1 MASLETSA
9 SADDVARVA
18 EELRRDFEGACVLIA
33 SDLASSGD
41 PTLLLDVL
49 TKLVGHASDARSSS
63 SSDHS
68 LAELA
73 ERVDTEFLPQVV
85 QLLLGKAFDLI
96 AVERVNRFLQW
107 VLRIIARRLQQG
119 DVSRLSCLTRIL
131 DAHRCFYLYH
141 DIKDDSDLS
150 PNEEEDDGGDEEQGK
165 SQPPACYSDRQ
176 SLQFAVDSEYTPR
189 YFLRNLEFWGRLGGF
204 SLFLT
209 VLGAGIGFESNS
221 MRTSGAEISFE
232 ALQSVLRVLYA
243 VKDHARPSFLARYFP
258 LLADAVC
265 VFVRDLPA
273 TEFYALPRDSLL
285 EVVQLMELLL
295 VKIQH
300 DLEASETDP
309 NQQETPETEQEN
321 DGDLDGNRTPA
332 RELCEQRVQILQLE
346 LSLRF
351 FQSSSLE
358 KRLYG
363 LTEMVVTITRLYN
376 DQIQEQ
382 AEPTAES
389 LYATLSYLVDWMH
402 EKQLM
407 QELLGQKMHVELI
420 KRSTSLFQFASE
432 LECLPTEWLDLVWSW
447 YHADCSPDD
456 DQTLAPQS
464 QRPVQQR
471 HEASLAAIHDLLLE
485 LVEFMELPLLSHL
498 LRRIEAVQANLD
510 ANQLGLLAAIAA
522 RRLLVEEANGPI
534 ASSEDRALTP
544 SIPSRRSLR
553 QRILMHLWTV
563 VLPVVKSEDF
573 RDQVLLRMHDMLRQE
588 ATIAVEEED
597 EDEAD
602 DSSSRPRSS
611 AIVDEFLRLC
621 LASISQRENLLISL
635 KFVAQLALLVSEM
648 DLIVL
653 TPLSSNKSYVQ
664 VLLDEIEAYRRE
676 VRLRLQPSDWLSM
689 ADETRAKLPSLITHL
704 DEIKVRLLALRASWM
719 LDVQADAAEQERAT
733 FSTEQMDLVWQRL
746 IVDAFLLDEAAL
758 CFQWIEL
765 CMNTPLPVNRASLE
779 PRDASQMLMPLSIAT
794 YLLTTKFRTLSGS
807 NITLSTL
814 CCFHNLFR
822 RVNLL
827 AGGLEVFTQ
836 GITAIGTT
844 DLLVL
849 ASPTGSRSSEAD
861 KEETVDLVTGRSLV
875 GLDELWHLA
884 ISATDSAVAEEII
897 TLLAGFYL
905 AVMPGLRRTELPL
918 QYKLR
923 FLEKCMAFLAT
934 AKSKAEQY
942 RQRLPSAAD
951 DEAKAVRLEAE
962 VAVVN
967 RCLDLLRYF
976 LEACTSE
983 GGLPEIPV
991 DETLKE
997 TLEDEATY
1005 SGEAGDARQE
1015 AFQLENLEER
1025 LPFLEIF
1032 PSPMKEQLQ
1041 ANPAKLGFRATRR
1054 PSWTFKQQ
1062 HALLDVIVDA
1072 NEDGEETEQATDSE
1086 TPSRRTSALL
1096 PLSVDNAST
1105 TQRSVTQG
1113 SPLREDPDAD
1123 FLKPGASVKASMRS
1137 PTLRVRAN
1145 LHWPQENSPQRGPDL
1160 SPEDINRAL
1169 TDFASRSSQARSE
1182 EAEPA
1187 DHPPLAA
1194 VDDQAVKRK
1203 SRYGIASQILANQG
1217 SHFQILLEL
1226 IDWSETTS
1234 QRTWDLLCR
1243 LPTNNELLRKMIR
1256 LRPVPA
1262 DGETGAAVDVDWSD
1276 LLDTS
1281 NIHRL
1286 LYALR
1291 LVEALLMPIETGV
1304 NDNQELDCGRRQ
1316 WRERFIRLG
1325 GSRHLYET
1333 LLKWPE
1339 EHALGLPRSSQYT
1352 QNLSATCLAAVI
1364 RTLTYFLRL
1373 QQPKICYDKLSA
1385 FDLRLQCSTL
1395 PEFVKAIDL
1404 SSMLK
1409 VAVQITAALCTSG
1422 GLASFSVEAAEAVTS
1437 GAQLSCSLLVM
1448 APELAE
1454 KVFSGKDESSSMQSW
1469 LKTLLFDCPSGSTR
1483 SQLLEALVDL
1493 ATSSST
1499 PSRISTSW
1507 TFFESLVVSA
1517 CELVVNVTS
1526 GEVPEETV
1534 EQLFAFS
1541 HLLLERCNHLRSLE
1555 SSHSGEEASDAA
1567 IVAALITRRVPD
1579 QLVASLY
1586 RTVCQHRTAA
1596 SASAIAAPR
1605 SQHEGLLGGRLRLL
1619 ALLAGTFD
1627 DLRLAIRRCKPKLEC
1642 PKSRNSDWL
1651 VSFVLEDL
1659 LFGDQSSTTNSIKSP
1674 VCKSSA
1680 TRSLAQSLL
1689 LNLTFP
1695 QVSSQAAVSNDTPQ
1709 ESEATE
1715 AVASMLEYQ
1724 RDFQARVLET
1734 VNLSGRPWNYTP
1746 ADSLQDASERIQ
1758 HAGLENPGCICYMNA
1773 LVQQLFMMPV
1783 FCDGLLA
1790 LDCSQ
1795 TAAVS
1800 SSSSWGEE
1808 VTQLQRLFASL
1819 MYTNY
1824 RSFDPTAF
1832 ALSHKDMDGNPT
1844 DVRQQMDADEF
1855 FSLLL
1860 DRVEMFIHP
1869 QATVSDTTAD
1879 SNASQE
1885 FMERCF
1891 GGVLVNQ
1898 VLTQQG
1904 HLSEREEKFFALSLE
1919 VSKKR
1924 HLTESLAL
1932 YVQGES
1938 LEGENA
1944 YFCEREQQKVSATK
1958 RICIKRLPQ
1967 TLVCH
1972 LKRFEFDF
1980 YTMEK
1985 MKLNDFLEFPTE
1997 LDMYPYTSE
2006 ALKAADGTEA
2016 TANDCSIMYDLVGVV
2031 VHSGTADMGHYYSFI
2046 KDRRSGSE
2054 AQRWLEFNDEVVRE
2068 FDGETMADE
2077 CFGGEEVVQKWEAAQ
2092 RSCVSTVQMKR
2103 RSAYML
2109 IYEQRVDATAASSQE
2124 SEATK
2129 ALEETRQSASV
2140 QALVGQIIQDNAR
2153 FENVVAAF
2161 DSTYERF
2168 IHALVD
2174 HIASSSTP
2182 CATASA
2188 RQVYQ
2193 SACEY
2198 LFGVT
2203 SLRNSSSVAPVEGS
2217 SIERS
2222 SHRKVIDRIVEW
2234 LADYGNS
2241 VDGTL
2246 GEDQVLFSQWIL
2258 VQVVALPVSSPSS
2271 RVERQRTWLFDLLF
2285 LSSETP
2291 DLVDCCFQVLS
2302 AAVAVLLRR
2311 AAAVDD
2317 AEDVEKSLVAFFR
2330 EVLEVF
2336 YYPRDEDLDVQDA
2349 ASGGAVTLSTST
2361 RAQAMER
2368 LGLFLTECVRS
2379 SSPTSQELMR
2389 RVLLDKLQLLDR
2401 FLLTLQAACDERDA
2415 LPSAASV
2422 SSSETSQS
2430 SRSIAPLAIE
2440 SSTTSTYR
2448 DRLRFCTF
2456 HSETEL
2462 LAHLGLPPL
2471 PPVDTTLLLTHVS
2484 LKNVILL
2491 GLEVLLA
2498 PVLLHIAFGSEKAVA
2513 SSRSD
2518 RLVSLLLGVLEE
2530 LKATHSE
2537 KLLTVFTRL
2546 LDAEEERVE
2555 SPDSSNE
2562 LSRSNWSVH
2571 RQVFSPLRG
2580 LLEAAGYYKSH
2591 RGLDEYAFVLLE
2603 FAVHRASASR
2613 VLQTLLRADAEFRDH
2628 VDWIPDWLL
2637 QYLDADGAIREKL
2650 KQQDEDDDEEPADE
2664 KMQLIREIQT
2674 LFGQAEKA
2682 VGPRADAGELKVDEG
2697 EQEAQQRS
2705 LSSSSLSSATAA
2717 DDVLLEALRLDENQD
2732 ESVENGRSADKQ
2744 AWGLEGESAVD
2755 RRKGKKSVGE
2765 SRPEDEGAETEGQP
2779 GPQGWKSRE
2788 DLVLLLRLDLDAMH
2802 NNAREA

>member
-18 EELRRDFEGACVLIA
+18 EELRRDFEGTCLLIA

-49 TKLVGHASDARSSS
+49 TNLVGHASDARSSS

-85 QLLLGKAFDLI
+85 QLLLGKAFDQI

-107 VLRIIARRLQQG
+107 VLRIIASRLQRG

-141 DIKDDSDLS
+141 DARDDNDLN
-150 PNEEEDDGGDEEQGK
+150 PDEEEDDDGGEEQGE
-165 SQPPACYSDRQ
+165 SRPPAYYSDRQ
-176 SLQFAVDSEYTPR
+176 SLQFAVDSECTPR

-204 SLFLT
+204 SLFLE
-209 VLGAGIGFESNS
+209 VLGAGIGFEANA
-221 MRTSGAEISFE
+221 MRSSDAEVPFE

-243 VKDHARPSFLARYFP
+243 VKDHVRPRFLSRYFP

-265 VFVRDLPA
+265 VFVGDLPA

-300 DLEASETDP
+300 HPEASETDP

-321 DGDLDGNRTPA
+321 DANLDGNAAPT
-332 RELCEQRVQILQLE
+332 RELCDQRVQILQLE

-376 DQIQEQ
+376 DQIQGQ

-420 KRSTSLFQFASE
+420 KRSTSLFQFVSE

-447 YHADCSPDD
+447 YHADCSSDD

-471 HEASLAAIHDLLLE
+471 HEASLAAVHDLLLE
-485 LVEFMELPLLSHL
+485 LVEFMELPLLRHL

-522 RRLLVEEANGPI
+522 RRLPVEGTDGPI
-534 ASSEDRALTP
+534 ASSNDRALIP
-544 SIPSRRSLR
+544 SIPNRRSLR
-553 QRILMHLWTV
+553 QRILVHLWTV
-563 VLPVVKSEDF
+563 VLPAVKSEDF

-588 ATIAVEEED
+588 AAMAVEEEG
-597 EDEAD
+597 EDEANEG
-602 DSSSRPRSS
+602 SSRPRSS

-621 LASISQRENLLISL
+621 LSSISQRENLLISL

-648 DLIVL
+648 DITIL
-653 TPLSSNKSYVQ
+653 TPVSRDKSYVQ

-676 VRLRLQPSDWLSM
+676 VRLELQPSDWLSM
-689 ADETRAKLPSLITHL
+689 ADETRAQLPALATHL

-719 LDVQADAAEQERAT
+719 LDVQTDAAEQERPT
-733 FSTEQMDLVWQRL
+733 FSTEQADLVWQRL
-746 IVDAFLLDEAAL
+746 IVDAFLLHEAAL

-807 NITLSTL
+807 SITLSTL

-836 GITAIGTT
+836 DATATDT
-844 DLLVL
+844 ADLLVL
-849 ASPTGSRSSEAD
+849 ASPTGSQSSEAG
-861 KEETVDLVTGRSLV
+861 KEEAVDLVTGQSLV

-884 ISATDSAVAEEII
+884 ISATDSTVAEEII

-905 AVMPGLRRTELPL
+905 AVVPDLRRTELPL

-923 FLEKCMAFLAT
+923 FLGKCMAFLTT
-934 AKSKAEQY
+934 AKAKAEQC

-951 DEAKAVRLEAE
+951 DEARAVGLEAE

-983 GGLPEIPV
+983 GELPEIPV
-991 DETLKE
+991 DEALKE
-997 TLEDEATY
+997 TLKDEATD
-1005 SGEAGDARQE
+1005 SGEAGDARQK
-1015 AFQLENLEER
+1015 AFQVENLEER

-1072 NEDGEETEQATDSE
+1072 NEDGEETEQATGSE
-1086 TPSRRTSALL
+1086 TPSRRASALL
-1096 PLSVDNAST
+1096 PLNVDNAST
-1105 TQRSVTQG
+1105 AQRSVTQD

-1169 TDFASRSSQARSE
+1169 TDFASRSNQTRSE

-1187 DHPPLAA
+1187 DRPPLAA
-1194 VDDQAVKRK
+1194 VDDQAVRRK
-1203 SRYGIASQILANQG
+1203 AKYGIASQILANQG
-1217 SHFQILLEL
+1217 SHFQVLLEL

-1333 LLKWPE
+1333 LLEWPE
-1339 EHALGLPRSSQYT
+1339 EHALGLPRPSQYT
-1352 QNLSATCLAAVI
+1352 QNLNATCLAAVI

-1373 QQPKICYDKLSA
+1373 QKPKICYDKLSA

-1395 PEFVKAIDL
+1395 PEFVKAIDP

-1409 VAVQITAALCTSG
+1409 VGVQITAALCASG
-1422 GLASFSVEAAEAVTS
+1422 DLASFSVEAAEAVTS
-1437 GAQLSCSLLVM
+1437 GVQLSCSLLVM
-1448 APELAE
+1448 APALAE

-1469 LKTLLFDCPSGSTR
+1469 LKTLLFDCPSGPTR

-1493 ATSSST
+1493 ATISST
-1499 PSRISTSW
+1499 PSRPSASW

-1517 CELVVNVTS
+1517 CELVVDVTS

-1541 HLLLERCNHLRSLE
+1541 HLLLERCSHLRSLE
-1555 SSHSGEEASDAA
+1555 SSHSGEEGSDAA
-1567 IVAALITRRVPD
+1567 IVAALIARRVPD

-1586 RTVCQHRTAA
+1586 RTVCEHRTAA
-1596 SASAIAAPR
+1596 SANASASPR

-1627 DLRLAIRRCKPKLEC
+1627 DLHLAIRRCKPELEC
-1642 PKSRNSDWL
+1642 PESCNSDWL

-1659 LFGDQSSTTNSIKSP
+1659 LFGDQSPTTDSIKSP

-1689 LNLTFP
+1689 LNLIFP
-1695 QVSSQAAVSNDTPQ
+1695 RVSSTAAVSNGTPQ
-1709 ESEATE
+1709 ESEAAV
-1715 AVASMLEYQ
+1715 AVASMLQYQ
-1724 RDFQARVLET
+1724 CDFQARVLET

-1783 FCDGLLA
+1783 FRDGLLA

-1800 SSSSWGEE
+1800 SSSSWREE

-1819 MYTNY
+1819 AYTNY

-1869 QATVSDTTAD
+1869 RATASDTTAD
-1879 SNASQE
+1879 PDASQG

-1904 HLSEREEKFFALSLE
+1904 NLSEREEKFFALSLE

-1980 YTMEK
+1980 YSMEK

-2016 TANDCSIMYDLVGVV
+2016 SANGYSIMYDLVGVV

-2046 KDRRSGSE
+2046 KDRRSSSE
-2054 AQRWLEFNDEVVRE
+2054 AHRWLEFNDEVVRE

-2109 IYEQRVDATAASSQE
+2109 IYEQRVDTTAASSQE

-2129 ALEETRQSASV
+2129 ASEVTRQSADV

-2161 DSTYERF
+2161 DSTYEHF
-2168 IHALVD
+2168 VHALVD
-2174 HIASSSTP
+2174 HIASSSTH
-2182 CATASA
+2182 CDTAST

-2198 LFGVT
+2198 LFGIT
-2203 SLRNSSSVAPVEGS
+2203 SLRNSSSVASMVEGS

-2222 SHRKVIDRIVEW
+2222 IQQKVVDRIVEW
-2234 LADYGNS
+2234 LADCGSN
-2241 VDGTL
+2241 VDGTI

-2258 VQVVALPVSSPSS
+2258 VQGVASPVSSPSS

-2317 AEDVEKSLVAFFR
+2317 AEGVEQSLVAFFR

-2336 YYPRDEDLDVQDA
+2336 YYPRDEDLDVQDT
-2349 ASGGAVTLSTST
+2349 ASGGIVTLSTAT
-2361 RAQAMER
+2361 RVQAMER
-2368 LGLFLTECVRS
+2368 LGLFLKECVRS
-2379 SSPTSQELMR
+2379 SSSTSQELMR
-2389 RVLLDKLQLLDR
+2389 RVFLDKLQLLDR

-2422 SSSETSQS
+2422 SSSETSQI

-2440 SSTTSTYR
+2440 SSTTPTYR
-2448 DRLRFCTF
+2448 DRLRFCSF

-2462 LAHLGLPPL
+2462 LAHLGLSSL
-2471 PPVDTTLLLTHVS
+2471 PPVDTTLLLTHAS

-2491 GLEVLLA
+2491 GLEALLA

-2530 LKATHSE
+2530 LKATHAE
-2537 KLLTVFTRL
+2537 KLLAVFTRL

-2555 SPDSSNE
+2555 SRDSSNE
-2562 LSRSNWSVH
+2562 LSGSDWSVH

-2591 RGLDEYAFVLLE
+2591 SGLDEYAFVLLE

-2613 VLQTLLRADAEFRDH
+2613 VLQTLLQTDAEFLDH

-2637 QYLDADGAIREKL
+2637 QYVDADGAIREKL
-2650 KQQDEDDDEEPADE
+2650 KQQDEADDEEPADE
-2664 KMQLIREIQT
+2664 KMQLIREIRT
-2674 LFGQAEKA
+2674 LFGQAGKA
-2682 VGPRADAGELKVDEG
+2682 VGPCADAGELKVDEG
-2697 EQEAQQRS
+2697 EQETQQHS

-2717 DDVLLEALRLDENQD
+2717 DDVLLEALGVDENQD
-2732 ESVENGRSADKQ
+2732 ESVESGRSTDKQ
-2744 AWGLEGESAVD
+2744 AWGLDGKSAVD
-2755 RRKGKKSVGE
+2755 RRKGKKSAGE
-2765 SRPEDEGAETEGQP
+2765 SRPEDEDTETEGR
-2779 GPQGWKSRE
+2779 PQGWKSRE
-2788 DLVLLLRLDLDAMH
+2788 DLALLLRLDLDVMH